1 MVRLYTRLYPLV
13 AVIDHVMLMMIV
25 LCAFVGSENCVRL
38 RVARTRDVDDSNAIA
53 DCFCAGP
60 LHAFERA
67 PQ

>member
-1 MVRLYTRLYPLV
+1 
-13 AVIDHVMLMMIV
+13 MLMMIV